1 MNKRT
6 VIKITNILRL
16 KIYNT
21 PLPLENI
28 SLFYT
33 IGITITTSGSGLINM
48 WSETAKVFFGNID
61 NISVENK
68 GGHVMSLNSINGLSS
83 RLRLTGMASGL
94 DTDSIVNDLMRIE
107 QLKVDKVYRQKV
119 LAEWRREAVTNVRN
133 KLRTFRDTYA
143 SALSSLN
150 MNTSSVYKKFN
161 VEMAANPYVKITA
174 NSSAREGTYRIDKI
188 TRLAE
193 TAKLSANLNTDRI
206 PGMYAT
212 LESVDGL
219 EFSEELIDPENGEEV
234 RKILSFTIN
243 GETFTFESTDTIK
256 HMLDTVNRSDAG
268 VNMYFSELT
277 MSLQIETKTTGD
289 DAVIEFENV
298 KGSLFGLGDDVAYGK
313 DALVTINGVDVKKSS
328 NSFTIDGIT
337 YNLTGTTNS
346 PVDFVVSRD
355 VQHTVDKIKEFV
367 QKYNELVEELN
378 GLLSEKKYYDFAPLT
393 EAQKKEMDEK
403 DIEEWEAKAK
413 SGLLKNDPAIAK
425 LVNSLRSS
433 IYKKVKGIGLSLS
446 DIGITTGSYLE
457 KGKLHVDETRLA
469 KYISERPDDVMNLFM
484 QSAPSGAEL
493 SASEKYAQSGFFARM
508 TSTFN
513 TYYDSLQLDRMDKGI
528 REYEEK
534 ISNLEIKLF
543 EIQERYYRQF
553 ARLEAALSN
562 MYSQQSWL
570 YAQFNQGQ

>member
-1 MNKRT
+1 
-6 VIKITNILRL
+6 
-16 KIYNT
+16 
-21 PLPLENI
+21 
-28 SLFYT
+28 
-33 IGITITTSGSGLINM
+33 
-48 WSETAKVFFGNID
+48 
-61 NISVENK
+61 
-68 GGHVMSLNSINGLSS
+68 MSLNSINGLSS

-133 KLRTFRDTYA
+133 KLRTFRDTYS

-193 TAKLSANLNTDRI
+193 TAKLSANLSVDSI

-212 LESVDGL
+212 LESVEGL
-219 EFSEELIDPENGEEV
+219 EFHEEPMDPENGEEV
-234 RKILSFTIN
+234 RKTLSFTIN
-243 GETFTFESTDTIK
+243 DETFTFESTDTIK

-268 VNMYFSELT
+268 VNMHFSELT
-277 MSLQIETKTTGD
+277 MSLHIETKNTGE
-289 DAVIEFENV
+289 DAVIDFKNV
-298 KGSLFGLGDDVAYGK
+298 EGSLFGLGDAVVNGE
-313 DALVTINGVDVKKSS
+313 DAFVTINGVDVKKSS

-337 YNLTGTTNS
+337 YNLTGKTNA

-378 GLLSEKKYYDFAPLT
+378 GLLSEKKNYDFAPLT
-393 EAQKKEMDEK
+393 EAQKKEMEAK

-413 SGLLKNDPAIAK
+413 SGLLKNDPALSK

-433 IYKKVKGIGLSLS
+433 IYQKVEGIGLTLS

-457 KGKLHVDETRLA
+457 KGKLHVDETKLA
-469 KYISERPDDVMNLFM
+469 KYIKERPDDVMNLFM
-484 QSAPSGAEL
+484 QSSPSGAEL
-493 SASEKYAQSGFFARM
+493 STSEKYAQSGFFARM

-513 TYYDSLQLDRMDKGI
+513 TYYDSLQIDRMDRGI
-528 REYEEK
+528 REYEDK
-534 ISNLEIKLF
+534 ISDLEIKLY

>member
-1 MNKRT
+1 
-6 VIKITNILRL
+6 
-16 KIYNT
+16 
-21 PLPLENI
+21 
-28 SLFYT
+28 
-33 IGITITTSGSGLINM
+33 
-48 WSETAKVFFGNID
+48 
-61 NISVENK
+61 
-68 GGHVMSLNSINGLSS
+68 
-83 RLRLTGMASGL
+83 
-94 DTDSIVNDLMRIE
+94 
-107 QLKVDKVYRQKV
+107 
-119 LAEWRREAVTNVRN
+119 
-133 KLRTFRDTYA
+133 
-143 SALSSLN
+143 
-150 MNTSSVYKKFN
+150 
-161 VEMAANPYVKITA
+161 
-174 NSSAREGTYRIDKI
+174 
-188 TRLAE
+188 E